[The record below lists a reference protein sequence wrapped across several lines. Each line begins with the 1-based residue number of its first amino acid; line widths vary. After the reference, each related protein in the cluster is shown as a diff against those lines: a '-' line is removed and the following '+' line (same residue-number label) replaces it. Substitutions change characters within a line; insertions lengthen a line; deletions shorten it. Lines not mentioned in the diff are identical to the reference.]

1 MQDIFVG
8 RQPIY
13 NNNLGI
19 YAYEML
25 FRAGKE
31 NTAGQNLNHDHATS
45 QVVINTFVDMGLDN
59 LVGSAL
65 ASIKLT
71 ERFLTNVDALPIP
84 PERVIL
90 DIHSDIN
97 LNQET
102 IDALN
107 KLKDIGF
114 TLSLRDIEGT
124 EDIPNFN
131 ALLKLTDII
140 KIDIR
145 QNSTQ
150 AIKGR
155 LNRLKKFNL
164 KLMAEKIETL
174 DEYEAYNDM
183 GFDYF
188 HGYFLCVPR
197 IIKGKTLEN
206 NKLSTMRLLST
217 LHSADTDIREVEEAI
232 SSDLTLSY
240 KLLKLVNSALFNL
253 PSEVDSIKRAVVFLG
268 RRQLTSWV
276 TMLALSSIGK
286 QPIALI
292 KIGMVRAR
300 ICELIAE
307 RFGLKNEDQFFTAGM
322 FSALDIIMERSIETL
337 IVPLPLSDEVKRGIL
352 EHQGNIGTLVKISQL
367 LETSAAERIK
377 MRGISKAELSALY
390 LQADQWADNITR
402 SIK

>member
-59 LVGSAL
+59 LVGNAL

-90 DIHSDIN
+90 DIHSNISA
-97 LNQET
+97 NQET
-102 IDALN
+102 IDALK

-114 TLSLRDIEGT
+114 TLSLRDL

-131 ALLKLTDII
+131 TLLNLADII

-145 QNSTQ
+145 QNTTQ
-150 AIKGR
+150 AVKDR
-155 LNRLKKFNL
+155 LNRLKKFKL

-174 DEYEAYNDM
+174 DEYETYNDM

-217 LHSADTDIREVEEAI
+217 LHNAQTDIIEVEEAI

-268 RRQLTSWV
+268 RRKLTSWV

-337 IVPLPLSDEVKRGIL
+337 IVPLPLSDEVKQGIL
-352 EHQGNIGTLVKISQL
+352 EHKGNIGTLVKISQL

-390 LQADQWADNITR
+390 LQADQWAEKITR
-402 SIK
+402 TII